1 MIVEIVKSKQTEK
14 ETTQQTSTKQKTLDK
29 RKVKK
34 TQKQPIK
41 TVNKLFHIKHV
52 TRNFLGQGSF
62 LQIRGTLINIHLQHE
77 KERLRREKIYGFFP

>member
-41 TVNKLFHIKHV
+41 TVNKLFHIKRV
-52 TRNFLGQGSF
+52 TRNFLEQGSF
-62 LQIRGTLINIHLQHE
+62 LQIRAL
-77 KERLRREKIYGFFP
+77 